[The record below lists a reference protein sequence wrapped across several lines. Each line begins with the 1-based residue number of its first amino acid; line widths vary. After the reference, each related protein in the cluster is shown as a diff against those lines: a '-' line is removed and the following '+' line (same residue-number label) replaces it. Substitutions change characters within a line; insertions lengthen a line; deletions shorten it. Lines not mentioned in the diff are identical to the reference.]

1 MFMSWWK
8 KAVVYQ
14 VYPKSFNDTTG
25 SGVGDLAG
33 ITEKLDYLKELGI
46 TVIWLSPV
54 YESPGDDNGY
64 DISDYEQIDPA
75 FGTMEDMEQLI
86 AEAKKRGIYIVMDLV
101 VNHTSDEHEWFEEAK
116 SSRDNPYRD
125 YYIWRD
131 PVDGGVPNDLQSTFG
146 GSAWEYSEETGQ
158 YYLHLFSKKQ
168 PDLNWE
174 NPAMRQD
181 VYQMMNFWLDKGIG
195 GFRLD
200 VIDLIGK
207 QPDQLVTADGL
218 KLHEYLQEMNE
229 ATFGHQDVLTVGET
243 WSATVQNAKQYS
255 NPDGSELSMVFQFE
269 HILLDQQDDGEKWD
283 LKPLNLVDLKRTLA
297 KWQTELGDEGW
308 NSLFWNNHDTP
319 RIVSRWGD
327 DEEYRQES
335 AKLFAILLHLMK
347 GTPYIYQGE
356 EIGMTNYEMASLD
369 DIYDIESINMYHERL
384 ASGYSEAEILT
395 SINAKGRDHAR
406 TPMQWRGDQAH
417 AGFTAGQP
425 WIPVND
431 NFTEINVAQNLAEKD
446 SVFATYQQ
454 LIQYRKD
461 HDIVVKGD
469 FQLLYPDHPAV
480 FAYKRQWQD
489 DAFVVLANVSEEEQT
504 VAVAELSLNDVII
517 NNYDELT
524 VRDGQLT
531 LEPYQAI
538 AITID

>member
-1 MFMSWWK
+1 MSWWK

-75 FGTMEDMEQLI
+75 FGTMGDMEQLI

-207 QPDQLVTADGL
+207 QPDQLVTADGP
-218 KLHEYLQEMNE
+218 KLHDYLQEMNE

-319 RIVSRWGD
+319 RIVSRWGN

-384 ASGYSEAEILT
+384 AAGYSEADILT

-406 TPMQWRGDQAH
+406 TPMQWHGDQAH

-489 DAFVVLANVSEEEQT
+489 DAFVVFANVSEEEQT
-504 VAVAELSLNDVII
+504 VDVAELSLNDIII
-517 NNYDELT
+517 NNYDEVT

>member
-33 ITEKLDYLKELGI
+33 VTEKLDYLKELGI

-64 DISDYEQIDPA
+64 DISNYEQIDPA

-174 NPAMRQD
+174 NSAMRQD

-207 QPDQLVTADGL
+207 QPDQLVTADGP
-218 KLHEYLQEMNE
+218 KLHDYLQEMNE

-319 RIVSRWGD
+319 RIVSRWGN

-335 AKLFAILLHLMK
+335 AKLLAILLHLMK

-384 ASGYSEAEILT
+384 AAGYSEVDILA

-454 LIQYRKD
+454 LIQYRRD

-489 DAFVVLANVSEEEQT
+489 DAFVVFANVSEEEQT
-504 VAVAELSLNDVII
+504 VDVAELSLNDVII
-517 NNYDELT
+517 NNYDEVT

-531 LEPYQAI
+531 LAPYQAI

>member
-1 MFMSWWK
+1 MSWWK

-64 DISDYEQIDPA
+64 DISNYEQIDPA

-146 GSAWEYSEETGQ
+146 GSAWEYSEETDQ

-207 QPDQLVTADGL
+207 QPDQLVTADGP
-218 KLHEYLQEMNE
+218 KLHDYLQEMNE

-319 RIVSRWGD
+319 RIVSRWGN

-384 ASGYSEAEILT
+384 AAGHSEADILT

-489 DAFVVLANVSEEEQT
+489 DAFVVFANVSEEEQT
-504 VAVAELSLNDVII
+504 VDVAELSLNDVII
-517 NNYDELT
+517 NNYDEVT

>member
-64 DISDYEQIDPA
+64 DISNYEQIDPA

-207 QPDQLVTADGL
+207 QPDQLVTADGP

-319 RIVSRWGD
+319 RIVSRWGN
-327 DEEYRQES
+327 DEKYRQES

-384 ASGYSEAEILT
+384 AAGHSEADILT

-417 AGFTAGQP
+417 AGFTVGQP

-454 LIQYRKD
+454 LIQYRRD

-469 FQLLYPDHPAV
+469 FQLLYSDHPAV

-489 DAFVVLANVSEEEQT
+489 DAFVVFANVSEEEQT
-504 VAVAELSLNDVII
+504 VDVAELSLNDVII
-517 NNYDELT
+517 NNYDEVT

-531 LEPYQAI
+531 LAPYQAI

>member
-1 MFMSWWK
+1 MSWWK

-207 QPDQLVTADGL
+207 QPDQLVTADGP
-218 KLHEYLQEMNE
+218 KLHDYLQEMNE
-229 ATFGHQDVLTVGET
+229 ATFGHKDVLTVGET

-319 RIVSRWGD
+319 RIVSRWGN

-384 ASGYSEAEILT
+384 AAGHSEADILT

-406 TPMQWRGDQAH
+406 TPMQWHGDQAH
-417 AGFTAGQP
+417 AGFTVGQP

-431 NFTEINVAQNLAEKD
+431 NFTEINVVQNLADKD
-446 SVFATYQQ
+446 SDLATYQQ

-531 LEPYQAI
+531 LAPYQAI

>member
-1 MFMSWWK
+1 MSWWK

-64 DISDYEQIDPA
+64 DISNYEQIDPA

-207 QPDQLVTADGL
+207 QPDQLVTADGP
-218 KLHEYLQEMNE
+218 KLHDYLQEMNE
-229 ATFGHQDVLTVGET
+229 ATFGHRDVLTVGET
-243 WSATVQNAKQYS
+243 WSATVKNAKQYS

-319 RIVSRWGD
+319 RIVSRWGN

-431 NFTEINVAQNLAEKD
+431 NFTEINVAQNLSEKD

-489 DAFVVLANVSEEEQT
+489 DAFVVFANVSEEEQT
-504 VAVAELSLNDVII
+504 VDVAELSLNDVII
-517 NNYDELT
+517 NNYDEVT

>member
-1 MFMSWWK
+1 MFMNWWK

-33 ITEKLDYLKELGI
+33 VTEKLDYLKELGI

-207 QPDQLVTADGL
+207 QPDQLVTADGP

-319 RIVSRWGD
+319 RIVSRWGN

-454 LIQYRKD
+454 LIQYRRD

-489 DAFVVLANVSEEEQT
+489 DAFVVFANVSEEGQT
-504 VAVAELSLNDVII
+504 VDVAELSLNDVII
-517 NNYDELT
+517 NNYDEVT

>member
-64 DISDYEQIDPA
+64 DISNYEQIDPA

-207 QPDQLVTADGL
+207 QPDQLVTADGP
-218 KLHEYLQEMNE
+218 KLHDYLQEMNE

-319 RIVSRWGD
+319 RIVSRWGN

-384 ASGYSEAEILT
+384 AAGYSEADILT

-406 TPMQWRGDQAH
+406 TPMQWHGDQAH

-431 NFTEINVAQNLAEKD
+431 NFTEINVAQNLTEKD

-454 LIQYRKD
+454 LIQYRRD

-480 FAYKRQWQD
+480 FAYKRQWED
-489 DAFVVLANVSEEEQT
+489 DAFVVFANVSEEVQT
-504 VAVAELSLNDVII
+504 VHVAELSLNDVII
-517 NNYDELT
+517 NNYDEVT

>member
-1 MFMSWWK
+1 MSWWK

-64 DISDYEQIDPA
+64 DISNYEQIDPA

-131 PVDGGVPNDLQSTFG
+131 SVDGGVPNDLQSTFG

-207 QPDQLVTADGL
+207 QPDQLVTADGP

-384 ASGYSEAEILT
+384 AAGYSEADILT

-406 TPMQWRGDQAH
+406 TPMQWRSDQAH
-417 AGFTAGQP
+417 AGFTVGQP

-489 DAFVVLANVSEEEQT
+489 DAFVVFANVSEEEQT
-504 VAVAELSLNDVII
+504 VDVAELSLNDVII
-517 NNYDELT
+517 NNYDEVT
-524 VRDGQLT
+524 VCDGQLT

>member
-64 DISDYEQIDPA
+64 DISNYEQIDPA

-207 QPDQLVTADGL
+207 QPDQLVTADGP

-319 RIVSRWGD
+319 RIVSRWGN

-454 LIQYRKD
+454 LIQYRRD

-489 DAFVVLANVSEEEQT
+489 DAFVVFANVSEEEQT
-504 VAVAELSLNDVII
+504 VDVAELSLNDVII
-517 NNYDELT
+517 NNYDEVT

>member
-33 ITEKLDYLKELGI
+33 VTEKLDYLKELGI

-64 DISDYEQIDPA
+64 DISNYEQIDPA
-75 FGTMEDMEQLI
+75 FGKMEDMEQLI

-207 QPDQLVTADGL
+207 QPDQLVTADGP
-218 KLHEYLQEMNE
+218 KLHDYLQEMNE

-319 RIVSRWGD
+319 RIVSRWGND
-327 DEEYRQES
+327 KEYRQES
-335 AKLFAILLHLMK
+335 SKLFAILLHLMK

-384 ASGYSEAEILT
+384 AAGHSEADILT

-406 TPMQWRGDQAH
+406 TPMQWHGDQAH

-454 LIQYRKD
+454 LIQYRRD

-489 DAFVVLANVSEEEQT
+489 DAFVVFANVSEEVQT
-504 VAVAELSLNDVII
+504 VHVADVSLHDVII
-517 NNYDELT
+517 NNYDEVT
-524 VRDGQLT
+524 VLDGQLT

-538 AITID
+538 AITIA

>member
-1 MFMSWWK
+1 MSWWK

-207 QPDQLVTADGL
+207 QPDQLVTADGP
-218 KLHEYLQEMNE
+218 KLHDYLQEMNE
-229 ATFGHQDVLTVGET
+229 ATFGHKDVLTVGET

-319 RIVSRWGD
+319 RIVSRWGN

-384 ASGYSEAEILT
+384 AAGHSEADILT

-406 TPMQWRGDQAH
+406 TPMQWHGDQAH
-417 AGFTAGQP
+417 AGFTVGQP

-431 NFTEINVAQNLAEKD
+431 NFTGINVAQNLAEKD

-489 DAFVVLANVSEEEQT
+489 DAFVVFANVSEEEQI

-517 NNYDELT
+517 NNYDEVT

>member
-1 MFMSWWK
+1 MSWWK

-64 DISDYEQIDPA
+64 DISNYEQIDPA

-146 GSAWEYSEETGQ
+146 GSAWEYSEETDQ

-207 QPDQLVTADGL
+207 QPDQLVTADGP

-319 RIVSRWGD
+319 RIVSRWGN

-384 ASGYSEAEILT
+384 AAGYSVADILT

-417 AGFTAGQP
+417 AGFTVGQP

-504 VAVAELSLNDVII
+504 VDVAELSLNDVII
-517 NNYDELT
+517 NNYDEVT

>member
-1 MFMSWWK
+1 MFMNWWK

-64 DISDYEQIDPA
+64 DISNYEQIDPA

-207 QPDQLVTADGL
+207 QPDQLVTADGP

-319 RIVSRWGD
+319 RIVSRWGN

-384 ASGYSEAEILT
+384 AAGYSEADILT

-446 SVFATYQQ
+446 SLFATYQQ
-454 LIQYRKD
+454 LIQYRRD

-489 DAFVVLANVSEEEQT
+489 DAFVVFANVSEEEQT
-504 VAVAELSLNDVII
+504 VDVADVSLNDVII
-517 NNYDELT
+517 NNYDEVT

>member
-207 QPDQLVTADGL
+207 QPDQLVTADGP
-218 KLHEYLQEMNE
+218 KLHDYLQEMNE
-229 ATFGHQDVLTVGET
+229 ATFGHKDVLTVGET

-319 RIVSRWGD
+319 RIVSRWGN

-369 DIYDIESINMYHERL
+369 DIYDIESISMYHERL
-384 ASGYSEAEILT
+384 AAGYSEADILT

-417 AGFTAGQP
+417 AGFTVGQP

-489 DAFVVLANVSEEEQT
+489 DAFVVFANVSEEEQT
-504 VAVAELSLNDVII
+504 VDVAELSLNDVII
-517 NNYDELT
+517 NNYDEVT
-524 VRDGQLT
+524 VCDGQLT

>member
-1 MFMSWWK
+1 MSWWK

-207 QPDQLVTADGL
+207 QPDQLVTADGP
-218 KLHEYLQEMNE
+218 KLHDYLQEMNE

-319 RIVSRWGD
+319 RIVSRWGN

-384 ASGYSEAEILT
+384 AAGYSEADILT

-504 VAVAELSLNDVII
+504 VDVAELSLNDVII
-517 NNYDELT
+517 NNYDEVT

>member
-1 MFMSWWK
+1 MSWWK

-207 QPDQLVTADGL
+207 QPDQLVTADGP

-283 LKPLNLVDLKRTLA
+283 LKRLNLVDLKRTLA

-319 RIVSRWGD
+319 RIVSRWGN

-356 EIGMTNYEMASLD
+356 EIGMTNYEMESLD

-384 ASGYSEAEILT
+384 AAGYSEADILA
-395 SINAKGRDHAR
+395 SVNAKGRDHAR

-417 AGFTAGQP
+417 AGFTVGQP

-489 DAFVVLANVSEEEQT
+489 DAFVVFANVSEEEQT
-504 VAVAELSLNDVII
+504 VDVAELSLNDIII
-517 NNYDELT
+517 NNYDEVT

>member
-1 MFMSWWK
+1 MSWWK

-207 QPDQLVTADGL
+207 QPDQLVTADGP
-218 KLHEYLQEMNE
+218 KLHDYLQEMNE

-319 RIVSRWGD
+319 RIVSRWGN

-384 ASGYSEAEILT
+384 AAGYSVADILT

-417 AGFTAGQP
+417 AGFTVGQP

-504 VAVAELSLNDVII
+504 VDVAELSLNDVII
-517 NNYDELT
+517 NNYDEVT

>member
-1 MFMSWWK
+1 MNWWK

-64 DISDYEQIDPA
+64 DISNYEQIDPA

-207 QPDQLVTADGL
+207 QPDQLVTADGP
-218 KLHEYLQEMNE
+218 KLHDYLQEMNE

-255 NPDGSELSMVFQFE
+255 NLDGSELSMVFQFE

-319 RIVSRWGD
+319 RIVSRWGND
-327 DEEYRQES
+327 GEYRQES

-384 ASGYSEAEILT
+384 AAGYSEADILT

-406 TPMQWRGDQAH
+406 TPMQWHGDQAH

-489 DAFVVLANVSEEEQT
+489 DAFVVFANVSEEEQT
-504 VAVAELSLNDVII
+504 VDVAELSLNDVII
-517 NNYDELT
+517 NNYDEVT
-524 VRDGQLT
+524 VRDGQLI

>member
-1 MFMSWWK
+1 MSWWK

-64 DISDYEQIDPA
+64 DISNYEQIDPA

-131 PVDGGVPNDLQSTFG
+131 PVDGEVPNDLQSTFG

-207 QPDQLVTADGL
+207 QPDQLVTADGP

-384 ASGYSEAEILT
+384 AAGHSEADILT

-406 TPMQWRGDQAH
+406 TPMQWHGDQAH

-431 NFTEINVAQNLAEKD
+431 NFTEINVAQNLLEKD

-489 DAFVVLANVSEEEQT
+489 DAFVVFANVSEEEQT
-504 VAVAELSLNDVII
+504 VDVAELSLNDVII
-517 NNYDELT
+517 NNYDEVT

-531 LEPYQAI
+531 LAPYQAI

>member
-207 QPDQLVTADGL
+207 QPDQLVTADGP
-218 KLHEYLQEMNE
+218 KLHDYLQEMNE
-229 ATFGHQDVLTVGET
+229 ATFGHKDVLTVGET

-319 RIVSRWGD
+319 RIVSRWGN

-384 ASGYSEAEILT
+384 AAGHSEADILT

-406 TPMQWRGDQAH
+406 TPMQWHGDQAH
-417 AGFTAGQP
+417 AGFTVGQP

-431 NFTEINVAQNLAEKD
+431 NFTGINVAQNLAEKD

>member
-1 MFMSWWK
+1 MSWWK

-64 DISDYEQIDPA
+64 DISNYEQIDPA

-207 QPDQLVTADGL
+207 QPDQLVTADGP

-319 RIVSRWGD
+319 RIVSRWGN

-384 ASGYSEAEILT
+384 AAGHSEADILT

-417 AGFTAGQP
+417 AGFTVGQP

-489 DAFVVLANVSEEEQT
+489 DAFVVFANVSEEVQT
-504 VAVAELSLNDVII
+504 VDVAELSLNDVII
-517 NNYDELT
+517 NNYDEVT

>member
-1 MFMSWWK
+1 MSWWK

-64 DISDYEQIDPA
+64 DISNYEQIDPA

-146 GSAWEYSEETGQ
+146 GSAWEYSEETDQ

-207 QPDQLVTADGL
+207 QPDQLVTADGP
-218 KLHEYLQEMNE
+218 KLHDYLQEMNE

-319 RIVSRWGD
+319 RIVSRWGN

-384 ASGYSEAEILT
+384 AAGYSVADILT

-417 AGFTAGQP
+417 AGFTVGQP

-489 DAFVVLANVSEEEQT
+489 DAFVVFANVSEEEQT
-504 VAVAELSLNDVII
+504 VDVAELSLNDVII
-517 NNYDELT
+517 NNYDEVT

>member
-207 QPDQLVTADGL
+207 QPDQLVTADGP

-384 ASGYSEAEILT
+384 AAGYSEADILT

-417 AGFTAGQP
+417 AGFTVGQP

-489 DAFVVLANVSEEEQT
+489 DAFVVFANVSEEEQT
-504 VAVAELSLNDVII
+504 VDVAELSLNDVII
-517 NNYDELT
+517 NNYDEVT

>member
-75 FGTMEDMEQLI
+75 FGTMGDMEQLI

-207 QPDQLVTADGL
+207 QPDQLVTADGP
-218 KLHEYLQEMNE
+218 KLHDYLQEMNE

-319 RIVSRWGD
+319 RIVSRWGN

-384 ASGYSEAEILT
+384 AAGYSEADILT

-406 TPMQWRGDQAH
+406 TPMQWHGDQAH

-517 NNYDELT
+517 NNYDEVT

>member
-1 MFMSWWK
+1 MNWWK

-64 DISDYEQIDPA
+64 DISNYEQIDPA

-207 QPDQLVTADGL
+207 QPDQLVTADGP
-218 KLHEYLQEMNE
+218 KLHDYLQEMNE

-319 RIVSRWGD
+319 RIVSRWGN

-384 ASGYSEAEILT
+384 AAGYSEADILT

-489 DAFVVLANVSEEEQT
+489 DAFVVFANVSEEVQT
-504 VAVAELSLNDVII
+504 VDVAELSLNDVII
-517 NNYDELT
+517 NNYDEVT

>member
-207 QPDQLVTADGL
+207 QPDQLVTADGP
-218 KLHEYLQEMNE
+218 KLHDYLQEMNE

-319 RIVSRWGD
+319 RIVSRWGN

-384 ASGYSEAEILT
+384 AAGYSEADILT

-406 TPMQWRGDQAH
+406 TPMQWHGDQMH
-417 AGFTAGQP
+417 AGFTVGQP

-431 NFTEINVAQNLAEKD
+431 NFTEINVVQNLAEKD

-517 NNYDELT
+517 NNYDEVT

>member
-207 QPDQLVTADGL
+207 QPDQLVTADGP
-218 KLHEYLQEMNE
+218 KLHDYLQEMNE

-319 RIVSRWGD
+319 RIVSRWGN

-384 ASGYSEAEILT
+384 AAGYSEADILT

-454 LIQYRKD
+454 LIQYRRD

-489 DAFVVLANVSEEEQT
+489 DAFVVFANVSEEEQT
-504 VAVAELSLNDVII
+504 VDVAELSLNDVII
-517 NNYDELT
+517 NNYDEVT

>member
-1 MFMSWWK
+1 MSWWK

-101 VNHTSDEHEWFEEAK
+101 VNHTSDKHEWFEEAK

-207 QPDQLVTADGL
+207 QPDQLVTADGP

-319 RIVSRWGD
+319 RIVSRWGN

-356 EIGMTNYEMASLD
+356 EIGMTNYEMTSLD

-384 ASGYSEAEILT
+384 AAGHSEADILT
-395 SINAKGRDHAR
+395 SINVKGRDHAR

-431 NFTEINVAQNLAEKD
+431 NFTEINVAQNLAEED

-454 LIQYRKD
+454 LIQYRRD

-489 DAFVVLANVSEEEQT
+489 DAFVVFANVSEEEQT
-504 VAVAELSLNDVII
+504 VDVAELSLNDVII
-517 NNYDELT
+517 NNYDEVE

>member
-207 QPDQLVTADGL
+207 QPDQLVTADGP
-218 KLHEYLQEMNE
+218 KLHDYLQEMNE

-319 RIVSRWGD
+319 RIVSRWGN

-384 ASGYSEAEILT
+384 AAGYSEADILT

-489 DAFVVLANVSEEEQT
+489 DAFVVFANVSEEEQT
-504 VAVAELSLNDVII
+504 VDVAELSLNDVII
-517 NNYDELT
+517 NNYDEVT

>member
-1 MFMSWWK
+1 MSWWK

-207 QPDQLVTADGL
+207 QPDQLVTADGP

-297 KWQTELGDEGW
+297 KWQTKLGDEGW

-384 ASGYSEAEILT
+384 AAGYSEADILT

-406 TPMQWRGDQAH
+406 TPMQWRSDQAH
-417 AGFTAGQP
+417 AGFTVGRP

-431 NFTEINVAQNLAEKD
+431 NFTEINVAQNLSEKD

-489 DAFVVLANVSEEEQT
+489 DAFVVFANVSEEEQT
-504 VAVAELSLNDVII
+504 VDVAELSLNDVII
-517 NNYDELT
+517 NNYDEVT

>member
-1 MFMSWWK
+1 MSWWK

-64 DISDYEQIDPA
+64 DISNYEQIDPA

-207 QPDQLVTADGL
+207 QPDQLVTADGP
-218 KLHEYLQEMNE
+218 KLHDYLQEMNE

-319 RIVSRWGD
+319 RIVSRWGN

-356 EIGMTNYEMASLD
+356 EIGMTNYEMESLD

-384 ASGYSEAEILT
+384 AAGYSEADILT

-406 TPMQWRGDQAH
+406 TPMQWRSDQAH

-489 DAFVVLANVSEEEQT
+489 DAFVVFANVSEEEQT
-504 VAVAELSLNDVII
+504 VDVAELSLNDVII
-517 NNYDELT
+517 NNYDEVT

>member
-1 MFMSWWK
+1 MSWWK

-131 PVDGGVPNDLQSTFG
+131 PVDGGVPNGLQSTFG

-207 QPDQLVTADGL
+207 QPDQLVTADGP
-218 KLHEYLQEMNE
+218 KLHDYLQEMNE

-243 WSATVQNAKQYS
+243 WSATVKNAKQYS

-283 LKPLNLVDLKRTLA
+283 LKSLNLVDLKRTLA

-319 RIVSRWGD
+319 RIVSRWGN

-384 ASGYSEAEILT
+384 AAGYSEADILT

-431 NFTEINVAQNLAEKD
+431 NFTEINVAQNLAEED

-469 FQLLYPDHPAV
+469 FQLLYSDHPAV
-480 FAYKRQWQD
+480 FAYKRQWQG
-489 DAFVVLANVSEEEQT
+489 DAFVVFANVSEEEQT
-504 VAVAELSLNDVII
+504 VDVAELSLNDVII
-517 NNYDELT
+517 NNYDEVAVL
-524 VRDGQLT
+524 DGQLT

>member
-1 MFMSWWK
+1 MSWWK

-25 SGVGDLAG
+25 SGVGNLAG

-207 QPDQLVTADGL
+207 QPDQLVTADGP
-218 KLHEYLQEMNE
+218 KLHDYLQEMNE
-229 ATFGHQDVLTVGET
+229 ATFGHRDVLTVGET

-319 RIVSRWGD
+319 RIVSRWGN

-384 ASGYSEAEILT
+384 AAGHSEADILT

-454 LIQYRKD
+454 LIQYRRD

-469 FQLLYPDHPAV
+469 FQLLYSDHPAV

-489 DAFVVLANVSEEEQT
+489 DAFVVFANVSEEEQT
-504 VAVAELSLNDVII
+504 VDVAELSLNDVII
-517 NNYDELT
+517 NNYDEVT

>member
-1 MFMSWWK
+1 MSWWK

-64 DISDYEQIDPA
+64 DISNYEQIDPA

-207 QPDQLVTADGL
+207 QPDQLVTADGP
-218 KLHEYLQEMNE
+218 KLHDYLQEMNE

-319 RIVSRWGD
+319 RIVSRWGN

-384 ASGYSEAEILT
+384 AAGYSEADILT

-454 LIQYRKD
+454 LIQYRRD

-489 DAFVVLANVSEEEQT
+489 DAFVVFANVSEEEQT
-504 VAVAELSLNDVII
+504 VDVAELSLNDVII
-517 NNYDELT
+517 NNYDEVT

>member
-33 ITEKLDYLKELGI
+33 ITKKLDYLKELGI

-64 DISDYEQIDPA
+64 DISDYEQIDPV

-207 QPDQLVTADGL
+207 QPDQLVTADGP
-218 KLHEYLQEMNE
+218 KLHDYLQEMNE
-229 ATFGHQDVLTVGET
+229 ATFGHRDVLTVGET

-319 RIVSRWGD
+319 RIVSRWGN

-384 ASGYSEAEILT
+384 AAGYSEADILT

-406 TPMQWRGDQAH
+406 TPMQWHGDQAH
-417 AGFTAGQP
+417 AGFTVGRP

-489 DAFVVLANVSEEEQT
+489 DAFVVFANVSEEEQT
-504 VAVAELSLNDVII
+504 VDVAELSLNDVII
-517 NNYDELT
+517 NNYDEVT

-538 AITID
+538 VITID

>member
-1 MFMSWWK
+1 MSWWK

-64 DISDYEQIDPA
+64 DISNYEQIDPA

-86 AEAKKRGIYIVMDLV
+86 AEAKKCGIYIVMDLV

-174 NPAMRQD
+174 NLAMRQD

-207 QPDQLVTADGL
+207 QPDQLVTADGP
-218 KLHEYLQEMNE
+218 KLHDYLQEMNE

-319 RIVSRWGD
+319 RIVSRWGN

-384 ASGYSEAEILT
+384 AAGYSETDILA

-431 NFTEINVAQNLAEKD
+431 NFTEINVAQNLSEKD

-489 DAFVVLANVSEEEQT
+489 DAFVVFANVSEEGQT
-504 VAVAELSLNDVII
+504 VDVAELSLNDVII
-517 NNYDELT
+517 NNYDEVT
-524 VRDGQLT
+524 VGDGQLT

>member
-1 MFMSWWK
+1 MSWWK

-64 DISDYEQIDPA
+64 DISNYEQIDPA

-207 QPDQLVTADGL
+207 QPDQLVTADGP
-218 KLHEYLQEMNE
+218 KLHDYLQEMNE

-319 RIVSRWGD
+319 RIVSRWGN

-384 ASGYSEAEILT
+384 AAGHSEADILT

-454 LIQYRKD
+454 LIQYRRD

-469 FQLLYPDHPAV
+469 FQLLYSDHPAV

-489 DAFVVLANVSEEEQT
+489 DAFVVFANVSEEEQT
-504 VAVAELSLNDVII
+504 VDVAELSLNDVII
-517 NNYDELT
+517 NNYDEVT
-524 VRDGQLT
+524 VRDGQLI